1 MAQSQGKLKLWMDS
15 FAADVAAVSS
25 LTANE
30 DVPRDARLAG
40 AAALNYL
47 VTRLDLIPDWEESC
61 GILDDAMVLR
71 LAMSEAAE
79 KDLEA
84 LPAEVQ
90 RSVHRLANEA
100 EVVRELLGDEL
111 HAKLKKYVHGL
122 LGTVVRGR
130 HPSAVVDDEKQ
141 REQLFDEIK
150 DDLKRLPGTKMSDAD
165 HVLRIIKNYLSQ
177 KLK

>member
-1 MAQSQGKLKLWMDS
+1 MAQSQGKLQLWMDS
-15 FAADVAAVSS
+15 FAADVAAACA

-30 DVPRDARLAG
+30 KVARDARLAG

-71 LAMSEAAE
+71 LAMSEVAE
-79 KDLEA
+79 KDLDA
-84 LPAEVQ
+84 LPADVQ

-111 HAKLKKYVHGL
+111 HAKLRKYVQGL
-122 LGTVVRGR
+122 HGTVVRGR
-130 HPSAVVDDEKQ
+130 HPSTVVDDEKQ

-150 DDLKRLPGTKMSDAD
+150 DDLKRNSGTRMSDAD

-177 KLK
+177 KLP